1 MSRTVPWPRSIALIP
16 RPASA
21 AGDALERAVFQERL
35 RTARLFNL
43 YRFIGVTVFLAF
55 TALVSLVLALPDWRS
70 NWRVFFAYWVMAG
83 VVWWTGRRSNTL
95 ARLAW
100 LAIPLIDMPAVTAL
114 QWAGAEVG
122 NPGFVYG
129 STAALLVLFIILSTA
144 ALDVRDV
151 RFAAATAIVLQTALG
166 LVGAGLHIGGMIP
179 TIVIPAIVFTDLM
192 MVFALAICT
201 HLMRRMTTLVGD
213 VTAEQTRRER
223 LGRYFSPEVAAVLA
237 AGMTDEPGGES
248 CEVTILFSD
257 LRDFTAFVE
266 RLPGAAVVA
275 LLNAYHERMVRTIFA
290 FGGTLDKFLG
300 DGLMVYFGAPVNQPD
315 HAERAVRC
323 ALAMQE
329 ELARWN
335 TERAGRGEST
345 LAMGIGIHTGTVVI
359 GSIGTPQRREY
370 TVVGDAVNVAARL
383 QELTRAVPAAILV
396 SEATRRVAGDRIRV
410 EPAGVERLRG
420 RTQPMDI
427 YRVVGVG

>member
-1 MSRTVPWPRSIALIP
+1 V
-16 RPASA
+16 
-21 AGDALERAVFQERL
+21 

-55 TALVSLVLALPDWRS
+55 TAFVILVLALPDWRT

-114 QWAGAEVG
+114 QWAGQEVG

-129 STAALLVLFIILSTA
+129 STAALLVLCIIASTA

-151 RFAAATAIVLQTALG
+151 RFAAATAIVLQTVLG
-166 LVGAGLHIGGMIP
+166 LLGLRRMIP
-179 TIVIPAIVFTDLM
+179 TTVIPAIVFTDLM
-192 MVFALAICT
+192 MVFALAGCT

-213 VTAEQTRRER
+213 ATAEHVRRER

-237 AGMTDEPGGES
+237 AGITDEPAGES
-248 CEVTILFSD
+248 REVTILFSD
-257 LRDFTAFVE
+257 LRDFTAFAE

-275 LLNAYHERMVRTIFA
+275 LLNAYHERMVGTIFA

-300 DGLMVYFGAPVNQPD
+300 DGLMVYFGAPMSQPD

-323 ALAMQE
+323 ALAMQQ

-335 TERAGRGEST
+335 TAREGRGEST
-345 LAMGIGIHTGTVVI
+345 LAMGIGIHTGTVVL

-396 SEATRRVAGDRIRV
+396 SDATRRVAGDRIQM
-410 EPAGVERLRG
+410 ELAGVERLRG
-420 RTQPMDI
+420 RTQPIDI
-427 YRVVGVG
+427 YRVIGSGVAGCP